1 MRTEVIFEMDWNFVN
16 LFKLVSHLLHCCDT
30 FKIQL
35 IVASLGSLHRR
46 YLRIG
51 VVADGASSTVHGEG
65 APWFISGREAAVGKY
80 AAPILTVSDLGRRL
94 PSTITLR
101 ESAT

>member
-1 MRTEVIFEMDWNFVN
+1 M
-16 LFKLVSHLLHCCDT
+16 
-30 FKIQL
+30 
-35 IVASLGSLHRR
+35 
-46 YLRIG
+46 
-51 VVADGASSTVHGEG
+51 HGEG
-65 APWFISGREAAVGKY
+65 APWFISGRKAAVGKY